1 MDRIEDLTADVFNF
15 LIQLRRLEAAS
26 QPPPETV
33 MQRLRTLIDTLGRRG
48 NELGLSR
55 EDVLEITYAVVALAD
70 EAAIYAGGN
79 LRQFW
84 TSRPLQLQ
92 YFNSNTA
99 GDDFFVRANAL
110 KQDARRLEVVRVYY
124 MCLVLGFQGRYRVR
138 GGEAELAAITDALSA
153 ELARAGMF
161 GPENLSVQAD
171 RPAGERRTSSRAD
184 LPIVGLSLGAVA
196 LALALYIGLRVSLGS
211 ELDTVLARIAQMVQ

>member
-33 MQRLRTLIDTLGRRG
+33 MQRLRTLIDTMGRRG
-48 NELGLSR
+48 GELGLSR

-70 EAAIYAGGN
+70 EAAIFAGGN

-84 TSRPLQLQ
+84 MQRPLQLQ
-92 YFNSNTA
+92 YFNESVA
-99 GDDFFVRANAL
+99 GENFFVRVNAL
-110 KQDARRLEVVRVYY
+110 KADPRRIEVVRVYY

-138 GGEAELAAITDALSA
+138 GGEAELAAITDSLSA

-161 GPENLSVQAD
+161 GPENLSQHGD
-171 RPAGERRTSSRAD
+171 RPAGERRNTSRAD

-196 LALALYIGLRVSLGS
+196 LALALYIGLRVSLAS
-211 ELDTVLARIAQMVQ
+211 ELDSVLGRIQQMVQ